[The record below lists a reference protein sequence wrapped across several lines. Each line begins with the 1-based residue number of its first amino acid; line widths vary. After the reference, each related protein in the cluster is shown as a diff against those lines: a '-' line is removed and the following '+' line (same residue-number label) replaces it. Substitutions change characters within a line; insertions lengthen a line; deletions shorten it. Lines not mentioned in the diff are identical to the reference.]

1 MAIDWN
7 AEVIDQ
13 IDTHWTE
20 RLRPRLEGLTDDEYF
35 WQPVPNCWTLSRRGE
50 SSAPIS
56 WGREALAQLDDQ
68 YNHWLAGLRNLGTSS
83 LRPRPRGQAVPL
95 LKRGADPPRRRDL
108 FAS

>member
-56 WGREALAQLDDQ
+56 W
-68 YNHWLAGLRNLGTSS
+68 AGKPSPNSMTSTTI
-83 LRPRPRGQAVPL
+83 G
-95 LKRGADPPRRRDL
+95 
-108 FAS
+108 